1 MKIKRLEK
9 NIKPYPTHLK
19 RYDHLD
25 QSESRIIFFQQT
37 IERERLITEKT
48 MLLQER
54 DRILEERHA
63 LLSFAKGGE
72 GATSELCR
80 QLEQIISEKQSLGI
94 ENEKLRTENDEL
106 RKIKQQ
112 LIEERDAAQ
121 FR

>member
-1 MKIKRLEK
+1 
-9 NIKPYPTHLK
+9 
-19 RYDHLD
+19 
-25 QSESRIIFFQQT
+25 
-37 IERERLITEKT
+37 LITEKT

-72 GATSELCR
+72 GATTELCR
-80 QLEQIISEKQSLGI
+80 QLEQIISEKQALGVENDKLRV
-94 ENEKLRTENDEL
+94 ENESL
-106 RKIKQQ
+106 RKAKQL

>member
-1 MKIKRLEK
+1 
-9 NIKPYPTHLK
+9 
-19 RYDHLD
+19 
-25 QSESRIIFFQQT
+25 
-37 IERERLITEKT
+37 

-80 QLEQIISEKQSLGI
+80 QLEQIISEKQALGI
-94 ENEKLRTENDEL
+94 ENEKLRSENDEL

-121 FR
+121 FRYVTFQMSFNKGLTKCWCIGGGKSTSV